1 MKWKYLLGIL
11 FAGLYSCSPE
21 YMSFRGSN
29 CIQFNTA
36 TNEVYT
42 FAYFPES
49 KQRDTLNI
57 QIVTVGEITD
67 YPREIKFEQ
76 VTKEWKYSYDAVD
89 TTKIVDSV
97 LINMEYPA
105 ESGVHFE
112 SLGEN
117 NTLVLPANQ
126 NVLNLKVVVLRGDD
140 DLKKH
145 AHKLTL
151 SLLPSEDF
159 ALGEIGKLSKTIIIS
174 DKLERPTRWK
184 ESSYEVQTYLGAW
197 SETKHRLLIDV
208 TGQKWDNDF
217 LYYILYDFN
226 ATLELEYYL
235 AKTKKALDE
244 YNSNPANNPPLKDEF
259 GKDVVFP

>member
-36 TNEVYT
+36 TDEVYT

-97 LINMEYPA
+97 LVNMEYPA

-184 ESSYEVQTYLGAW
+184 ESSYEVQTYLGAC
-197 SETKHRLLIDV
+197 
-208 TGQKWDNDF
+208 
-217 LYYILYDFN
+217 
-226 ATLELEYYL
+226 
-235 AKTKKALDE
+235 
-244 YNSNPANNPPLKDEF
+244 
-259 GKDVVFP
+259 